1 MKRSSFN
8 VLFFLK
14 KTKLLK
20 NGEASVCM
28 RITVDGTRV
37 ENNIRKS
44 IDPSLWSQAKESA
57 RGKSRKSCDLNAYI
71 ENARIKLH
79 QIFCELE
86 EQNQPIT
93 ARLLQEIFF
102 GQDKEP
108 EAVRTLIGT
117 MQEHNDQCRALVGKD
132 YALITVRRY
141 ESCKRYL
148 AELIRQK
155 YGKDDLPLVEVNGE
169 LVRAFEFYLKTEKE
183 CQQNTVIRYMKCLK
197 KITNLAL
204 ANEWIAKDPFIGIK
218 FHEKEVIREFLTM
231 DELLTIYHKKF
242 PLERITVVH
251 DVFIFAAFTGL
262 AFIDVQQLSPEHIV
276 KDNNGNLWI
285 RKPRQKTKNMCN
297 IPLLDIPLEIL
308 RKYADYPACK
318 KKGVLL
324 PVPCNQKMNSYLKEI
339 ADLCL
344 IKKNLTTHTARH
356 SFDIRSSK
364 VFSLLVGMGVVCS
377 LSLWG
382 NIRLWQS
389 NRQYADDALKFRA
402 IRSWSG
408 CTPEDILWLNKVFD
422 IHRDEK
428 AIEWVRK
435 QADGYENE
443 LKAVSDSL
451 IQEKLKLQVESESD

>member
-1 MKRSSFN
+1 MKRNSFN
-8 VLFFLK
+8 VLFFIK
-14 KTKLLK
+14 KAKLLK

-28 RITVDGTRV
+28 RITVNGARV
-37 ENNIRKS
+37 ENNIRMS
-44 IDPSLWSQAKESA
+44 IEPALWNQAKECA
-57 RGKSRKSCDLNAYI
+57 KGKSRKACELNLYI
-71 ENARIKLH
+71 EQAKIKLRKL
-79 QIFCELE
+79 FDELE
-86 EQNQPIT
+86 ERNHSIT
-93 ARLLQEIFF
+93 ARILQEKFF
-102 GQDKEP
+102 GANEEVKE
-108 EAVRTLIGT
+108 VRTLIQT
-117 MQEHNDQCRALVGKD
+117 IQEHNDQCRELVGKD

-155 YGKDDLPLVEVNGE
+155 YGKDDLPLAEVNGE

-204 ANEWIAKDPFIGIK
+204 ANEWISKDPFIGIK

-231 DELLTIYHKKF
+231 DELLTIYHKEF
-242 PLERITVVH
+242 PLERITVVR

-344 IKKNLTTHTARH
+344 IKKNLTTHLARH
-356 SFDIRSSK
+356 SYATS
-364 VFSLLVGMGVVCS
+364 VCLANGVSIENVAKMLGHS
-377 LSLWG
+377 
-382 NIRLWQS
+382 NIKMTQH
-389 NRQYADDALKFRA
+389 YARYSTVPF
-402 IRSWSG
+402 
-408 CTPEDILWLNKVFD
+408 
-422 IHRDEK
+422 
-428 AIEWVRK
+428 
-435 QADGYENE
+435 
-443 LKAVSDSL
+443 
-451 IQEKLKLQVESESD
+451 